1 MKKSTL
7 TKKILCSVLAASAF
21 GFYYADNAF
30 AATVNNDKHLIT
42 NENLAA
48 EVGSCKLIVGQ
59 GKLDIQTNGS
69 VGTVLANF
77 AQGKDLLSALA
88 PTTKPDG
95 TIVYAPLVGVVGG
108 EGKMDKG
115 LLLGLNVIKNSKPE
129 VFDKILGL
137 NTVDKDLSNTIDNVK
152 LTQDINI
159 NVGNDKS
166 EPVVLGTVVGD
177 LSINTNVNGQALIHI
192 DSAPTTNR

>member
-42 NENLAA
+42 NENLDA

-88 PTTKPDG
+88 PTKKPDG

-108 EGKMDKG
+108 EGKMDKNT
-115 LLLGLNVIKNSKPE
+115 LDNL
-129 VFDKILGL
+129 VFAKTMLPL
-137 NTVDKDLSNTIDNVK
+137 VDKNLANK
-152 LTQDINI
+152 LTPIIDKVANI
-159 NVGNDKS
+159 NTLD
-166 EPVVLGTVVGD
+166 
-177 LSINTNVNGQALIHI
+177 
-192 DSAPTTNR
+192 

>member
-95 TIVYAPLVGVVGG
+95 TIIYAPLVGVVGG
-108 EGKMDKG
+108 EGKMDRAYYW
-115 LLLGLNVIKNSKPE
+115 
-129 VFDKILGL
+129 D
-137 NTVDKDLSNTIDNVK
+137 
-152 LTQDINI
+152 
-159 NVGNDKS
+159 
-166 EPVVLGTVVGD
+166 
-177 LSINTNVNGQALIHI
+177 
-192 DSAPTTNR
+192 